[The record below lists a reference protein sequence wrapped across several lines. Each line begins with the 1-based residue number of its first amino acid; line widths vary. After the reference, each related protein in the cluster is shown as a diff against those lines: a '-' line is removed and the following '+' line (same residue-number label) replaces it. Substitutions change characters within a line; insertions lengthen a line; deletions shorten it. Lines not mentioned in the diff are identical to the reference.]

1 MKKSF
6 YFLLVVLFSCETN
19 IENIEQSIAIGGAE
33 DIETLPVKDSIL
45 KKKHDNLITADLSQ
59 GGEIRKKLEE
69 DLRKDSSYLKRKKQ
83 DEFVKE
89 LNSIGLESYLRSFYL
104 VDIQEV
110 EPNIRVDLKYSTTDN
125 FVGIDMYGDLDKAFA
140 HIDLAHKLKKA
151 YSYLQ
156 QEDSSL
162 TLLVFD
168 CVRPVF
174 VQQKMWDT
182 LVMPIREKTKFLS
195 NPKNRSI
202 HNYGA
207 AVDISIT
214 SKNGKELDMG
224 TPFDFIGKLAHPRE
238 ERRLLK
244 EGKLTQKQVK
254 NRVLLRKV
262 MKKAGF
268 FNIQTEWWHWNSC
281 SRNTAKR
288 KYKLV
293 G

>member
-1 MKKSF
+1 MKKIL
-6 YFLLVVLFSCETN
+6 YLVIVILFSCEAN
-19 IENIEQSIAIGGAE
+19 IENNEQSTVISTKEKVIPQSVH
-33 DIETLPVKDSIL
+33 DSLSNPVKAETPIESNTIKNPKSESDSL
-45 KKKHDNLITADLSQ
+45 T
-59 GGEIRKKLEE
+59 LE
-69 DLRKDSSYLKRKKQ
+69 Y
-83 DEFVKE
+83 
-89 LNSIGLESYLRSFYL
+89 YLRGFGL
-104 VDIQEV
+104 VNIKEI
-110 EPNIRVDLKYSTTDN
+110 EPAILVDLKYSTTDN
-125 FVGIDMYGDLDKAFA
+125 FVGIDMYGDLDKAFSQPDVA
-140 HIDLAHKLKKA
+140 EKLKKA
-151 YSYLQ
+151 YAYLQ
-156 QEDSSL
+156 EEDSNL

-214 SKNGKELDMG
+214 TKSGEELDMG

-238 ERRLLK
+238 EKRLLK
-244 EGKLTQKQVK
+244 EGKLTKKQVE

-281 SRNTAKR
+281 SRNTAKK
-288 KYKLV
+288 KYRLV
-293 G
+293 K